1 MIIRSETDYHF
12 RKIKTIWT
20 KITSEQRF
28 RDEQSLRLYKMHLI
42 KKEPEKDV
50 TLGKNEKEKID
61 LKETQK
67 AVVSFSSNSTAVFWE
82 K

>member
-1 MIIRSETDYHF
+1 
-12 RKIKTIWT
+12 
-20 KITSEQRF
+20 
-28 RDEQSLRLYKMHLI
+28 MHLI